1 LEICWRIFEML
12 SALLWIL
19 FSVSEAYWGS
29 THVYG
34 FSFLWESVFFPA
46 HVCILFIA
54 SACEHWELLQKTVFF
69 CSMFPLHFV
78 TSS

>member
-1 LEICWRIFEML
+1 LEICWRIFELL

-46 HVCILFIA
+46 HVSMLFIA
-54 SACEHWELLQKTVFF
+54 SACEHWELLQETVFF
-69 CSMFPLHFV
+69 CSMFSLHFV